1 MSNVCRG
8 RCQESGSDTAEAETK
23 ETTSRRSYFGL
34 NAANFFQAE
43 MVGVILPVLNVSL
56 KGLGWSY
63 DALGVA
69 TAAAGLGTLLF
80 QGLAGWLADRISRR
94 RLLFAAMSL
103 LTGACF
109 VAIPLIPHAAIPID
123 FLLFVSGA
131 TQSFFAP
138 LLGALALGLAGHK
151 MLNRMVGSNQSWNH
165 AGNITAAL
173 LA

>member
-1 MSNVCRG
+1 MSNVCGG

-23 ETTSRRSYFGL
+23 ETASRRSYFGL

-80 QGLAGWLADRISRR
+80 QGLAGWLTDRVSRR
-94 RLLFAAMSL
+94 RLLFAAMSF

-109 VAIPLIPHAAIPID
+109 VAIPLIPHAANKW
-123 FLLFVSGA
+123 
-131 TQSFFAP
+131 T
-138 LLGALALGLAGHK
+138 
-151 MLNRMVGSNQSWNH
+151 
-165 AGNITAAL
+165 
-173 LA
+173 